1 MAGLEEVGIPGRE
14 FLREA
19 LTNCSDPLRAI
30 EEFQEENGILLPSLR
45 PMLPLLDLHGVGR
58 LEFHTSVLEELKE
71 RLLQQIENLGKQ
83 EGREKEK
90 KLKEMLQKSFPV
102 IKVPALRPVVMCILK
117 NMEHVEEKYLK
128 QLVSDK
134 TLYKECD
141 VQVKRQIWQEHQS
154 LFGDEVLPLLSQYI
168 REKEEALWSLAPPPT
183 AGGASAE
190 ASSFFG
196 PSPKQRRQGAVLQR
210 LLVMVGRNVVL
221 YDMVLQFVRTLFLR
235 TRNVHYCTLRVE
247 LLMALHDLEIQ
258 DITAVDPCHKFSWCL
273 DACIREKNVDTK
285 RSRELQGFLDSIK
298 RGQEQVLGDLSMTLC
313 DPYAINFLAQ
323 SALKIINHLINIEG
337 LPRDNQVLVLLLRM
351 LALGLQAWDM
361 ISTQQYKEPKLDVQL
376 ITKFL
381 PALMS
386 LMVDDQVRSLS
397 SRLPQDDRE
406 SAITTIEH
414 SGPPPDAYQAYVQEN
429 AVASVLALYYT
440 FHTARQRDRTGVMR
454 VLGTLAGAEGQRAY
468 QDPFLHTLVGHL
480 ALMADDFAQEDFC
493 TVVFDEFFLSGLSG
507 NASGG
512 STPAALPT
520 TEGASSAARHL
531 LRLLWHVH
539 AKLPPARLQG
549 LMKTLQPLVQ
559 ANEGL
564 KPAVQALQDKVKDL
578 TPPAAEPESS
588 DSPLLSVPVPTPM

>member
-512 STPAALPT
+512 STPAALPS

>member
-45 PMLPLLDLHGVGR
+45 PMLPLLDLHGVCR

-168 REKEEALWSLAPPPT
+168 REKEEALWSLAPPT
-183 AGGASAE
+183 AAGGATAE

-351 LALGLQAWDM
+351 LALGLQAWEM

-454 VLGTLAGAEGQRAY
+454 VLGSLAGAEGQRAY

-493 TVVFDEFFLSGLSG
+493 TVVFDEFFLSGLSS

-512 STPAALPT
+512 GTPAALPT

-559 ANEGL
+559 SNEGL

-578 TPPAAEPESS
+578 TPPAAEPEST

>member
-1 MAGLEEVGIPGRE
+1 MAGLEEVGIPGGE

-45 PMLPLLDLHGVGR
+45 PMLPLLDLHGVCR
-58 LEFHTSVLEELKE
+58 LEFHTSVLDELKE

-83 EGREKEK
+83 EGREK
-90 KLKEMLQKSFPV
+90 KLRELLQKSFPV
-102 IKVPALRPVVMCILK
+102 IRVPALRPVVMCILK

-168 REKEEALWSLAPPPT
+168 RDKEEALWSGPADV
-183 AGGASAE
+183 A
-190 ASSFFG
+190 FFG
-196 PSPKQRRQGAVLQR
+196 PSPKQRRQGPVLQK

-221 YDMVLQFVRTLFLR
+221 YDMVLQFLRTLFLR
-235 TRNVHYCTLRVE
+235 TRNSHYCTLRVE
-247 LLMALHDLEIQ
+247 LLMALHDLEVQ
-258 DITAVDPCHKFSWCL
+258 DITAVDPCHKFTWCL

-323 SALKIINHLINIEG
+323 SSMKIIHHLINMEG

-361 ISTQQYKEPKLDVQL
+361 ISGQQYKEPKLDSQL
-376 ITKFL
+376 VTKFL

-397 SRLPQDDRE
+397 ARLPQDDRE

-429 AVASVLALYYT
+429 SVASVLALYYT
-440 FHTARQRDRTGVMR
+440 FSTARQRDRLGLMR
-454 VLGTLAGAEGQRAY
+454 VLGSLAGAEGQRAY

-480 ALMADDFAQEDFC
+480 VPLGEEFAHEDFC
-493 TVVFDEFFLSGLSG
+493 TVVFDEFFLSALSG
-507 NASGG
+507 AS
-512 STPAALPT
+512 ALP
-520 TEGASSAARHL
+520 AARHL
-531 LRLLWHVH
+531 LRLLWHIH
-539 AKLPPARLQG
+539 PRLPHARLQG
-549 LMKTLQPLVQ
+549 LLKALQPLAQ
-559 ANEGL
+559 AHETL
-564 KPAVQALQDKVKDL
+564 QPAVQALQEKVKE
-578 TPPAAEPESS
+578 PAIVEAPAS
-588 DSPLLSVPVPTPM
+588 DSPLLSVPAPTPI

>member
-45 PMLPLLDLHGVGR
+45 PMLPLLDLHGVCR

-168 REKEEALWSLAPPPT
+168 REKEEALWSLAPPPA

-298 RGQEQVLGDLSMTLC
+298 RGQEQVLGDLSMTLS